1 MPASISKG
9 MIYGAAA
16 LALLWGPPPLAERGA
31 PGSGRAA
38 GRIAGRVEVGPELSS
53 RRIRF
58 HLYPDLI
65 PASDLPVSRQE
76 PQDEVKNV
84 IVYLESVPPGAD
96 EKPAARAPAIMR
108 QEGLSFVPHV
118 VAVRVGSPVEFPNAD
133 PIFHNVFS
141 LSKGATF
148 DLGRYP
154 EGESKSITFDKP
166 GVVKV
171 FCHIHS
177 DMSGLIMVL
186 DNSFFTTPDETG
198 RYDLDELPPGEYTVV
213 AWHERA
219 RPLKATIRVEPG
231 QTSVLDLKIP
241 LNLASKG

>member
-1 MPASISKG
+1 MHASLLKKVT
-9 MIYGAAA
+9 YAAA
-16 LALLWGPPPLAERGA
+16 ITALLWAALPAAEGGA
-31 PGSGRAA
+31 SGAGRTT
-38 GRIAGRVEVGPELSS
+38 GRIAGTVEVGPELSS

-65 PASDLPVSRQE
+65 PAADLPVLRQD
-76 PQDEVKNV
+76 PQEEATNV
-84 IVYLESVPPGAD
+84 IVYLESVPPGA
-96 EKPAARAPAIMR
+96 EKTADRVGPAIMR
-108 QEGLSFVPHV
+108 QEGLRFVPHV
-118 VAVRVGSPVEFPNAD
+118 LPVRVGSPVEFPNAD

-154 EGESKSITFDKP
+154 EGESKSIRFDKP

-177 DMSGLIMVL
+177 DMSGIIMVL
-186 DNSFFTTPDETG
+186 DNSYFTTPDRAG
-198 RYDLDELPPGEYTVV
+198 RYDLDGVPPGEYAVV

-219 RPLKATIRVEPG
+219 RPLKVTIRVEPG

-241 LNLASKG
+241 LNLSKKG